1 MDDPASALGMIQPT
15 TTVEVASRIGTTEM
29 VVAAGIMA
37 LTIKVKVAA
46 VTTIKEGIITIKE
59 LEDTMTIEEA
69 DGVLAHA
76 EEAEVGHHFAVVA
89 VAGTEEVTMT
99 IEEEAGGVEVVVDTV
114 AVATEEARVD
124 AEAEDAIRQ
133 RLQCRQLI

>member
-99 IEEEAGGVEVVVDTV
+99 IEEAGGVEVVVDTV